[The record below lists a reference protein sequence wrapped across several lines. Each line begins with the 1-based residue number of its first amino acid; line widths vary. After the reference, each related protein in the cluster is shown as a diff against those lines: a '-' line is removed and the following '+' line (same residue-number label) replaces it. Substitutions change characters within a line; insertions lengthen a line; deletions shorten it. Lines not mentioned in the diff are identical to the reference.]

1 MDHFFR
7 LTKYKVEIFKSVN
20 IQKLNFIYLSNLHS
34 HTVLLRLDYTDS
46 TTVVQD
52 TLDPSGRDNNLK
64 KHQCQR
70 VFRSFRVHWYC

>member
-1 MDHFFR
+1 MDYFFR
-7 LTKYKVEIFKSVN
+7 LTEYKVEIFKSVN
-20 IQKLNFIYLSNLHS
+20 IQKLNFI
-34 HTVLLRLDYTDS
+34 TELLRLDYTDS

-64 KHQCQR
+64 KHQCQW